1 MQIQIKLEKQTRGE
15 STAGTH
21 RDPGLGIAA
30 MAGEK
35 KKRKQVVD
43 RYQRMLLI
51 IIVIVINSQ
60 DCGDSA
66 TSPTLSTS
74 FSFSFPLPPPML
86 SLLFL

>member
-35 KKRKQVVD
+35 KRENK
-43 RYQRMLLI
+43 
-51 IIVIVINSQ
+51 
-60 DCGDSA
+60 
-66 TSPTLSTS
+66 
-74 FSFSFPLPPPML
+74 
-86 SLLFL
+86 